1 MTEDTTLGSAS
12 LWRRM
17 LRAALLDVRLYE
29 EVEGD
34 RGATRQ
40 AAAVVVLSS
49 VAAGVGGIAQHGAW
63 PIVWYAIAA
72 LASWWIWAYA
82 AYWIG
87 TRLLPGPATRA
98 DSGELLRTIGFS
110 SAPGVLRVLALVPP
124 IAPIAFVASTIWMLV
139 AMVIAVRQAL
149 DYSGTARAVAVCAI
163 GFPIY
168 ASTLA
173 VAMLL
178 LGPWPF

>member
-1 MTEDTTLGSAS
+1 
-12 LWRRM
+12 M
-17 LRAALLDVRLYE
+17 LRAALLDVSLYE
-29 EVEGD
+29 EVEAD
-34 RGATRQ
+34 RRATGQ
-40 AAAVVVLSS
+40 SAMVVVLSS
-49 VAAGVGGIAQHGAW
+49 VAAGVGGLAQHGAW
-63 PIVWYAIAA
+63 PLVWYTIAA
-72 LASWWIWAYA
+72 VASWWIWAYV

-87 TRLLPGPATRA
+87 TRLLPSPTTRA

-110 SAPGVLRVLALVPP
+110 SAPGVLRILAIVHP
-124 IAPIAFVASTIWMLV
+124 IAPFAFVASTIWMLV

-149 DYSGTARAVAVCAI
+149 DYPGTARALAVCAI

-178 LGPWPF
+178 LGPWPL

>member
-1 MTEDTTLGSAS
+1 VTTL
-12 LWRRM
+12 LHRM
-17 LRAALLDVRLYE
+17 LRAALLDVNLYE
-29 EVEGD
+29 EVEAD
-34 RGATRQ
+34 RRATGQ
-40 AAAVVVLSS
+40 AAAAVVLSS
-49 VAAGVGGIAQHGAW
+49 VAAGVGGLTQHGAW
-63 PIVWYAIAA
+63 PIAWYTLAA
-72 LASWWIWAYA
+72 LASWWIWAYV

-87 TRLLPGPATRA
+87 TRLLPGPTTRA

-110 SAPGVLRVLALVPP
+110 SAPGVLRILAIFHP
-124 IAPIAFVASTIWMLV
+124 IAMVAFVASTIWMLV

-149 DYSGTARAVAVCAI
+149 DYAGTARALVVCAI

-178 LGPWPF
+178 LGPWPL